1 MTKSGYAVTLL
12 ALTLLIAATLAFGT
26 PAERKEQSHST
37 LIDCRYENPE
47 LKTYAD
53 RIPACAPDLDMS

>member
-1 MTKSGYAVTLL
+1 MTKSAYALTLL
-12 ALTLLIAATLAFGT
+12 ALLIVATITFGS
-26 PAERKEQSHST
+26 PAGRNEWSHST

-53 RIPACAPDLDMS
+53 RIPACAP